1 MRRWLAQ
8 PETLSGVLT
17 VLAIAA
23 ALAMANSPLRDLYQ
37 AVHHTPVALRVG
49 ELQVEKPLVLWINEG
64 LMVFFFLL
72 VALELKREALEGHLA
87 SPARVALPV
96 FAAAGGMLAPA
107 VIYLA
112 FAWGD
117 AAASRGWAIPT
128 ATDTVLALAALHA
141 MGARVPASAKTF
153 LTALAIFDDLGA
165 IIILAVLYTKDLSF
179 LSLFF
184 AAAAV
189 LALAVTNRLGVTRSS
204 TYVVLGFA
212 LWVAVLESGVHA
224 TLAGVLI
231 GLAVP
236 LRVKG
241 RADSPLAAAERGLRP
256 WVALGVVPLFAYFNS
271 GLRLPALGADE
282 FSYVVALGA
291 AAGLALGKQ
300 AGILGAAWLAVRLGM
315 ARLPAG
321 ANWMHIYGAALMAGI
336 GFTMSLFFAGVA
348 FANQPAL
355 SLSARVGVLAGSL
368 ASAMLGATF
377 IVLAARR
384 KAAGE

>member
-8 PETLSGVLT
+8 PETLSGALT

-49 ELQVEKPLVLWINEG
+49 ELVVQITLVQWINEG

-87 SPARVALPV
+87 SPARMALPA
-96 FAAAGGMLAPA
+96 FAAAGGMLVPA
-107 VIYLA
+107 AVFLA

-117 AAASRGWAIPT
+117 PVASRGWAIPT

-141 MGARVPASAKTF
+141 LGSRVPASIKAF
-153 LTALAIFDDLGA
+153 LTALAIFDDVGA
-165 IIILAVLYTKDLSF
+165 IVILAVIFTKDLSI
-179 LSLFF
+179 LSLLF
-184 AAAAV
+184 AAAGM
-189 LALAVTNRLGVTRSS
+189 LALAVLNRAGVARTSAYVLLGTGV
-204 TYVVLGFA
+204 
-212 LWVAVLESGVHA
+212 WVAVLESGVHA

-241 RADSPLAAAERGLRP
+241 RSDSPLRAAEHGLRP
-256 WVALGVVPLFAYFNS
+256 WVALGVVPLFAFFNS
-271 GLRLPALGADE
+271 GLRLPLGGMEDLSGA
-282 FSYVVALGA
+282 VALGS
-291 AAGLALGKQ
+291 AAGLVLGKQ
-300 AGILGAAWLAVRLGM
+300 AGIFGAAWLAVRFGFAQM
-315 ARLPAG
+315 PTRAK
-321 ANWMHIYGAALMAGI
+321 WTHVHGAALMAGI
-336 GFTMSLFFAGVA
+336 GFTMSLFFAGVS
-348 FANQPAL
+348 FAADPVL

-368 ASAMLGATF
+368 VSAVLGAALILLT
-377 IVLAARR
+377 AERR
-384 KAAGE
+384 APP